1 MYRAAA
7 MRAILT
13 RLVHAAWRIAV
24 ATLCKPAVAVPEN
37 TVTMAETLSL
47 AERVHSGHPQ
57 LELALRLIRN
67 GVPAGPVLPVDE
79 SMSAPHTAHRE
90 MVTGLDR
97 YRGVGTP
104 IKMSRTPGGTR
115 RPPPK
120 FGEERSRQHFTE
132 QIQPCTTPD

>member
-67 GVPAGPVLPVDE
+67 TGVRTRYVVRPLPE
-79 SMSAPHTAHRE
+79 ILRH
-90 MVTGLDR
+90 
-97 YRGVGTP
+97 
-104 IKMSRTPGGTR
+104 PGFQARNAVFEAEAKR
-115 RPPPK
+115 RVRS
-120 FGEERSRQHFTE
+120 EERRVGKECRSRWS
-132 QIQPCTTPD
+132 P